1 MRNQQHSTSDSTQTV
16 KTRFEAQRFSDSVDV
31 ENEPEYLAYL
41 NDLVR
46 ALNSSIHF
54 YRAAKQDVPN
64 IILVGVFDEI
74 AQSHRACVEALQPFI
89 TYSVGEPEKGNSF
102 AVELRKVYA
111 SILACI
117 KSDSDLTYLSQLE
130 EVEDKL
136 LERCDRALEEHIPV
150 TCRVIVNEVR
160 ASIQVSHDRMLGILH
175 ARERLAS

>member
-1 MRNQQHSTSDSTQTV
+1 MNSQAKPSL
-16 KTRFEAQRFSDSVDV
+16 KTNLEAVRFNKEV
-31 ENEPEYLAYL
+31 EIPKDKDYLTHL

-54 YRAAKQDVPN
+54 YRAANQDVPN
-64 IILVGVFDEI
+64 VLLAGVFNEI
-74 AQSHRACVEALQPFI
+74 AESHRMCVEALQPFI
-89 TYSVGEPEKGNSF
+89 TYTVGEPEEGNSF

-111 SILACI
+111 SVLACI
-117 KSDSDLTYLSQLE
+117 KSDTELTYLSNLE

-136 LERCDRALEEHIPV
+136 LELCDRALEENIPV

-160 ASIQVSHDRMLGILH
+160 ASIQVSHDRMLGILR